1 MSELVCYF
9 CEHIGRSDNLRKHCN
24 AKHSRI
30 DVIDRVMANG
40 LKFRCDTERPTLLVS
55 LKAEGSKENCGY
67 CFDCHTQISMP
78 TGQCPNKVAVI
89 QRHQCRTIKPRTKH
103 GEVTHT
109 PSMSIPAPTGKRTE
123 DDLKAIG
130 KVFAGLKDECR
141 AVWELDVPAYDED
154 TNTDFKRSD
163 VNILKGI
170 TMMAEKIKADANTAT
185 AAPGGFS
192 VERLMEEYSMS
203 RNGMK
208 KATRGKAL
216 RENYTGH
223 HDRAKADAD
232 DDDEEVIYIKEQEDK
247 EWLYGALDMLV
258 APPKKKDDR
267 ELEEAKAALDQLT
280 LSNSDLSSQLLQIS
294 SANASHYRS
303 LCEKEEQNRQL
314 LARIQSLEAL
324 VNKQD
329 EITHL

>member
-1 MSELVCYF
+1 MGEVVCYF
-9 CEHIGRSDNLRKHCN
+9 CEHTGRSDNLRKHCN

-30 DVIDRVMANG
+30 DVIDKVLANG

-55 LKAEGSKENCGY
+55 LKAEGSKDNCGY

-78 TGQCPNKVAVI
+78 GGQCPNKVAII

-123 DDLKAIG
+123 DDIKAIG
-130 KVFAGLKDECR
+130 VVFAGLKDQCR
-141 AVWELDVPAYDED
+141 EVWELDVPAYDDD

-170 TMMAEKIKADANTAT
+170 KMMAEKIKADHGNT
-185 AAPGGFS
+185 AAPSAFS

-203 RNGMK
+203 RNAMK

-216 RENYTGH
+216 RENHKAH
-223 HDRAKADAD
+223 HDRAKLDAD
-232 DDDEEVIYIKEQEDK
+232 EDDEEVIYIKEQEDK
-247 EWLYGALDMLV
+247 EWLFGALDMLA
-258 APPKKKDDR
+258 APPKKKEDK
-267 ELEEAKAALDQLT
+267 ELEEAKAELDRLT
-280 LSNSDLSSQLLQIS
+280 VTNSDLIRDLRQVTATAMSESKRLSEQQ
-294 SANASHYRS
+294 
-303 LCEKEEQNRQL
+303 EQNRAL
-314 LARIQSLEAL
+314 LARIQQLEA
-324 VNKQD
+324 NQTD
-329 EITHL
+329 TIDHQ